1 LPAEVPVLYVRDVSE
16 LDGVLFFPVTP
27 FGSAG
32 AVEYGVLAEHVRR
45 GLDAGPGGIF
55 AACGTGEFNALA
67 PEEHE
72 RVVATAVTV
81 AAAGA
86 GQHGAGPQVPVFAG
100 TGGPLPTAI
109 RMAKAARDAGAS
121 GLLLLPPYLVQGPAS
136 GLIAY
141 TSAVAAATDLP
152 VIVYQRGSVVFDPA
166 AAVEVAKLPTIIGF
180 KDGLGDLD
188 RLGQIVV
195 AIRDALPD
203 KPFQFFN
210 GMPTAEVTVQA
221 YRGIGVDLYS
231 SAVFCFAPEVS
242 NAFYRAV
249 TTDDGKAVHR
259 LLADFFHPL
268 VRLRDKVPGY
278 AVALVKA
285 GIALRGLDAGGV
297 RPPLADP
304 SPEHVAELRLILDAG
319 LAAAADLASGDSR
332 ADRADGADGA
342 DRADTADG
350 SAGGKARS

>member
-1 LPAEVPVLYVRDVSE
+1 VNK

-27 FGSAG
+27 FASDGS
-32 AVEYGVLAEHVRR
+32 VDHGVLAEHVRR

-55 AACGTGEFNALA
+55 AACGTGEFHALA

-72 RVVATAVTV
+72 QVVATAVTV
-81 AAAGA
+81 TASAGEN
-86 GQHGAGPQVPVFAG
+86 QVPVFAG

-109 RMAKAARDAGAS
+109 RMARAARDAGAS

-141 TSAVAAATDLP
+141 TRAVAAATELP

-166 AAVEVAKLPTIIGF
+166 AAVEVAKLPTVVGF

-195 AIRDALPD
+195 AIREALAD

-210 GMPTAEVTVQA
+210 GMPTAEVTVPA

-242 NAFYRAV
+242 MAFYRAV
-249 TTDDGKAVHR
+249 TTDDAKAVQR

-285 GIALRGLDAGGV
+285 GVALRGLDAGGV

-304 SPEHVAELRLILDAG
+304 SPGHVAELRRILDAG
-319 LAAAADLASGDSR
+319 LATVASLAV
-332 ADRADGADGA
+332 A
-342 DRADTADG
+342 
-350 SAGGKARS
+350 